1 MKTLVAVL
9 SILVALLALA
19 FWKRDSSTSAN
30 LENAGA
36 ALAAVSNKLAEA
48 TMKVTHQEQL
58 AAVARTGM
66 DDCARLLAAM
76 SNTVVTLNIDLAKSR
91 SDIVAARAGAQDL
104 QARAT
109 SAEAQ
114 SAGLTGKAEELA
126 AQNRNLNAV
135 VEQTRSNAV
144 QLESARS
151 ALANEAECLKIE
163 KLELVRRWNDP
174 NALRL
179 QLRRLKTQAQSLELH
194 PNDSVGL
201 LATPRQGF
209 GDPDGQPQ
217 R

>member
-19 FWKRDSSTSAN
+19 FWKRDSSAGAN
-30 LENAGA
+30 LQNAGA

-48 TMKVTHQEQL
+48 TMQVTHQEQL
-58 AAVARTGM
+58 AAVARSGM
-66 DDCARLLAAM
+66 DDCARQLAAI
-76 SNTVVTLNIDLAKSR
+76 SNTVVTLNIDLARSR

-109 SAEAQ
+109 AAETQ
-114 SAGLTGKAEELA
+114 SASLSGKVEELA

-144 QLESARS
+144 QHESARS
-151 ALANEAECLKIE
+151 ALANEAECLKVE
-163 KLELVRRWNDP
+163 KLELVRRLNDP

-194 PNDSVGL
+194 PNGSVGL
-201 LATPRQGF
+201 LTAPH
-209 GDPDGQPQ
+209 
-217 R
+217 